1 MVETNDT
8 KQGIVC
14 PNCGSQNIKQE
25 FGEVYVCQ
33 QCQHKFNVHIQQ
45 KSSLK
50 FALLGVLFLLGFGVF
65 IKYSIQPFDRED
77 AMQAWYDLMQNNSKE
92 STIDAT
98 KNNNYQTNA
107 AIVTATDNEVWNYQ
121 IKNNQAI
128 ILNCINLKNKETVKN
143 ITINSD
149 EAIDINH
156 TKLAATDNKIL
167 AIYNNQFSIIDI
179 NKKEI
184 TTNSSQVYATQA
196 QLRQGVSRIEFIDYL
211 PAIKIQNF
219 DGNQFYYLIE
229 KDKLIS
235 NQELEA
241 IQKNTKINQSWLF
254 EKVYIIAN
262 NKLFQVLK
270 KAQEYMLPIAA
281 NDITEILSGNTW
293 IKNVYQITNI
303 QAIEIASDLS
313 NTTIIAQNESEIL
326 LYNSNLHKI
335 TYYNINNKNIWDRE
349 ITVNIDSDVKGKIA
363 QEIIIYHQKNTFTFN
378 KSNGALISKY

>member
-8 KQGIVC
+8 TQGIVC

-25 FGEVYVCQ
+25 FGEVYICQ

>member
-25 FGEVYVCQ
+25 FGEVYICQ
-33 QCQHKFNVHIQQ
+33 QCKHKFNVHVQQ
-45 KSSLK
+45 KTSFK
-50 FALLGVLFLLGFGVF
+50 FVLLGVLFLLGFGVF

-77 AMQAWYDLMQNNSKE
+77 AMQAWYDLMQNKSKE
-92 STIDAT
+92 TTIDDA
-98 KNNNYQTNA
+98 KNNNQQTNA
-107 AIVTATDNEVWNYQ
+107 AIVTATDKEIWNYQ

-128 ILNCINLKNKETVKN
+128 NLNCINLKTKETVKN

-149 EAIDINH
+149 ETIDINH

-219 DGNQFYYLIE
+219 DGNQFYYLVE
-229 KDKLIS
+229 KGKLIS
-235 NQELEA
+235 NQELDA
-241 IQKNTKINQSWLF
+241 IQKNTKINQSWSF

-270 KAQEYMLPIAA
+270 KVQEYMLPIAA

-303 QAIEIASDLS
+303 QEIKIASELS
-313 NTTIIAQNESEIL
+313 NTTIINQNESEIL
-326 LYNSNLHKI
+326 LYNNNSNKI
-335 TYYNINNKNIWDRE
+335 TYYNINNKNIWIRE

-363 QEIIIYHQKNTFTFN
+363 QEIVVYHQKNAFTFN
-378 KSNGALISKY
+378 KANGALILKY

>member
-121 IKNNQAI
+121 IKNNQVI

>member
-1 MVETNDT
+1 LVETNDT

-25 FGEVYVCQ
+25 FGEVYICQ

-270 KAQEYMLPIAA
+270 KVQEYMLPIAA

>member
-1 MVETNDT
+1 LVETNDT

>member
-1 MVETNDT
+1 MKIIPLSE
-8 KQGIVC
+8 GA
-14 PNCGSQNIKQE
+14 
-25 FGEVYVCQ
+25 F
-33 QCQHKFNVHIQQ
+33 
-45 KSSLK
+45 
-50 FALLGVLFLLGFGVF
+50 
-65 IKYSIQPFDRED
+65 
-77 AMQAWYDLMQNNSKE
+77 
-92 STIDAT
+92 TIDAT